1 MDSPK
6 RKVIELVSG
15 MRFGIGVGRFTV
27 EKVTDELCQ
36 VSYNRKAGSATEA
49 TFYLPKEPL
58 ENLIQIEETE
68 RLLKNAEEKARY
80 WKEQRNDWHKRN
92 HECHIKLEKAEK
104 LAQHWQ
110 DDRNREFEKLKECQN
125 QMKAQELLHMERL
138 NAKGAYIDDLNQ
150 RLLDL
155 NKITI
160 EKDDAIKVAK
170 REIRELED
178 ELAAANRRYRHHIF
192 LIAFAN
198 VAFFL
203 GFAAYIACFV

>member
-1 MDSPK
+1 MEVK
-6 RKVIELVSG
+6 RRTVELVSG
-15 MRFGIGVGRFTV
+15 MRFGIGVGKFTV
-27 EKVTDELCQ
+27 EKVTEELCR
-36 VSYNRKAGSATEA
+36 VSYNRKAGSEVES
-49 TFYLPKEPL
+49 TFYIQPEPL
-58 ENLIQIEETE
+58 KNLIQIEETE

-80 WKEQRNDWHKRN
+80 WRVERNNWYRRN
-92 HECHIKLEKAEK
+92 HECRVKLDKAEK

-110 DDRNREFEKLKECQN
+110 DDRNRETEKLKECQN
-125 QMKAQELLHMERL
+125 QMKAQELLHLDRL

-178 ELAAANRRYRHHIF
+178 DLAAAKRKYRKDMF
-192 LIAFAN
+192 LVGLAN
-198 VAFFL
+198 VVFFL
-203 GFAAYIACFV
+203 GYAIYIALFV

>member
-6 RKVIELVSG
+6 RKVIELTSG
-15 MRFGIGVGRFTV
+15 MRFGVGVGRFTV

-36 VSYNRKAGSATEA
+36 VSYNRKAGSEVESL
-49 TFYLPKEPL
+49 FYIQPEPL
-58 ENLIQIEETE
+58 KNLIQIEETE

-80 WKEQRNDWHKRN
+80 WRLESKRN
-92 HECHIKLEKAEK
+92 EKFLLDAQNELSICINDFRESKKNELRWLEAT
-104 LAQHWQ
+104 
-110 DDRNREFEKLKECQN
+110 
-125 QMKAQELLHMERL
+125 

-178 ELAAANRRYRHHIF
+178 DLAAANRRYRHHMF
-192 LIAFAN
+192 LLAFAN

>member
-6 RKVIELVSG
+6 RKVIELTSG
-15 MRFGIGVGRFTV
+15 MRFGVGVGKFTV

-80 WKEQRNDWHKRN
+80 WKQERNEEHKRHN
-92 HECHIKLEKAEK
+92 QCEMRLDAAHRQHES
-104 LAQHWQ
+104 
-110 DDRNREFEKLKECQN
+110 
-125 QMKAQELLHMERL
+125 QMKAAELLHMERL

-160 EKDDAIKVAK
+160 EKDDAVKLAK

-178 ELAAANRRYRHHIF
+178 DLAAANRRYRHHMF
-192 LIAFAN
+192 LVAFAN